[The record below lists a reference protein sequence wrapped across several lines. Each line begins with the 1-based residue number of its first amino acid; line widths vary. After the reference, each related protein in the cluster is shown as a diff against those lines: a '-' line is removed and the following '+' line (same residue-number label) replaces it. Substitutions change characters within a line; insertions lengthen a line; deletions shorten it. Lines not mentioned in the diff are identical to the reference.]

1 MGAKKLTTSDIIILA
16 GGGVMLIA
24 SFLPF
29 YKLGDFSESA
39 WSKVSLFPISWF
51 PMVFGLVM
59 AGHVAVTKLGRSNL
73 PTSVLGLTW
82 DQVHLALGS
91 FAALTMLCF
100 LIRSVDPVE
109 RGIGLFLMVLGS
121 IALVVGAVVR
131 TKEAPLAGGAGPVP
145 PSPF

>member
-16 GGGVMLIA
+16 GGGVMFIA

-51 PMVFGLVM
+51 PVVFGVAM
-59 AGHVAVTKLGRSNL
+59 AAHVALTKFADTNVPARVMGM
-73 PTSVLGLTW
+73 TW

-100 LIRSVDPVE
+100 LIRSIDPVE
-109 RGIGLFLMVLGS
+109 RGIGLFLMLLGS
-121 IALVVGAVVR
+121 VALAVGAVMR
-131 TKEAPLAGGAGPVP
+131 TKEVPLTGGAGPTP
-145 PSPF
+145 PAPF